1 MAVGLTKRDIALWQL
16 AGFAVTAFVGT
27 LLHFLYDWSG
37 KSTVTAPFSAVNE
50 STWEHLKLLYFP
62 LFIFALVQ
70 SRFFTDFGNFWWVKL
85 VSTVAGLIL
94 IPVLFYTYNGAF
106 GRSPDWLNIAIFFI
120 SAAVVFA
127 LEYWAFKNDRFQ
139 CKNGWV
145 AFAALCVIGVL
156 FVVFTFATPK
166 LPLFQDPMTATY
178 GVKN

>member
-1 MAVGLTKRDIALWQL
+1 M
-16 AGFAVTAFVGT
+16 
-27 LLHFLYDWSG
+27 
-37 KSTVTAPFSAVNE
+37 
-50 STWEHLKLLYFP
+50 
-62 LFIFALVQ
+62 
-70 SRFFTDFGNFWWVKL
+70 
-85 VSTVAGLIL
+85 STVAGLIL